1 MLDTKWP
8 PLLLLLLL
16 MMLLGQQ
23 LQAFD
28 YCDPTLCPGPE
39 RHIACNNFG
48 GLADICSPDAHIVRI
63 TTARRNMI
71 LNELNEYRDRIAR
84 GDLMGFS
91 PATRMATL
99 QWDQELASF
108 AELNVKRCALVND
121 HCRNSEQFRNVAQV
135 VAEGGWQGDPLPP
148 GPPNGSSNPDAPIP
162 VEYHTEDEVIKAT
175 LEQMFAEY
183 KECSMRDIIAF
194 SPPNNRILRLR
205 VSKCIAYFTQLVRDS
220 TTHVGCGILRQTKN
234 TTNEA
239 GQSLP
244 SVHQYMTCN
253 FVRTN
258 DVNAPVYQ
266 SGDRPATECRSGR
279 NQAFINLC
287 SVNEIYDSS
296 NLGGLF

>member
-1 MLDTKWP
+1 MLDTVWP
-8 PLLLLLLL
+8 PLLLLL
-16 MMLLGQQ
+16 MLLAQQ
-23 LQAFD
+23 LHAFD

-48 GLADICSPDAHIVRI
+48 ELADTCGPDAHVVRI
-63 TTARRNMI
+63 TTARRTMI

-148 GPPNGSSNPDAPIP
+148 GSPPNGSPNPETPVP

-183 KECSMRDIIAF
+183 KECSMRDIIAY
-194 SPPNNRILRLR
+194 SPPSN
-205 VSKCIAYFTQLVRDS
+205 SKCIAYFTQLVRDS

-239 GQSLP
+239 GQWLP

-253 FVRTN
+253 FVRAD

-266 SGDRPATECRSGR
+266 SGDRAATDCRSGR
-279 NQAFINLC
+279 NPVFINLC

-296 NLGGLF
+296 NLPGLF

>member
-194 SPPNNRILRLR
+194 SPPNN
-205 VSKCIAYFTQLVRDS
+205 SKCIAYFTQLVRDS